1 MASSEP
7 SKRSKRVKQTSQRPL
22 KTSRPTTL
30 DFDKIHFLFPQL
42 ATRFHTSLMDKLV
55 THSCY
60 TDINDFTDITI
71 CGSTIRD
78 ILVQWE
84 ASLSINEKLFDNLV
98 SVLLEHE
105 IVRYP
110 TKYDSNTCRWGSY

>member
-7 SKRSKRVKQTSQRPL
+7 SKRSKIVKQTSQRPP

-30 DFDKIHFLFPQL
+30 GFEKIHFPFPQL
-42 ATRFHTSLMDKLV
+42 AIRFHTRLMDKMV
-55 THSCY
+55 TPSCY
-60 TDINDFTDITI
+60 TDIDDFANITI

-84 ASLSINEKLFDNLV
+84 ASLSIEDKLFDNLV
-98 SVLLEHE
+98 RVFYSNMKLFE
-105 IVRYP
+105 ILVMQPKR
-110 TKYDSNTCRWGSY
+110 G